1 MNCERL
7 GLTDNVQ
14 PRKLRRNVSNVQDN
28 EKSMNVA
35 NNENESDVNNDESGQ
50 NERKQ
55 NSSENENSDRESD
68 NDIPKD
74 VTWILRMRQQVPL
87 ALAAHVLLVANET
100 PNIAQLNDILEKTL
114 WKHIKKQ
121 LKKTTFENAKI
132 RENKQK
138 CIEMASSI
146 AQSLSDDKVLAL
158 EFIETIFSDNYL
170 NKCLLTSLESVYLR
184 EIFSYLDIDDGRM
197 LIQTCKY
204 ANHLLSTFWIMKKLH
219 GSYVDPLELK
229 ATLKQV
235 CKDWSKA
242 IKVFHH
248 YMFDSIDGYFKEESL
263 KKFISYYCKEAFDL
277 YTLLKLWAQVYF
289 EVTTL
294 WYSTDHF

>member
-121 LKKTTFENAKI
+121 LQKTTFENAKI
-132 RENKQK
+132 RKNKQK
-138 CIEMASSI
+138 CIRRFA
-146 AQSLSDDKVLAL
+146 
-158 EFIETIFSDNYL
+158 N
-170 NKCLLTSLESVYLR
+170 TS
-184 EIFSYLDIDDGRM
+184 
-197 LIQTCKY
+197 T
-204 ANHLLSTFWIMKKLH
+204 
-219 GSYVDPLELK
+219 
-229 ATLKQV
+229 
-235 CKDWSKA
+235 
-242 IKVFHH
+242 
-248 YMFDSIDGYFKEESL
+248 
-263 KKFISYYCKEAFDL
+263 
-277 YTLLKLWAQVYF
+277 
-289 EVTTL
+289 
-294 WYSTDHF
+294 